1 MGLMDFLKP
10 ADINAGVEEFRAT
23 PGARLIDVRTAG
35 EYAGGHIPG
44 AVNVP
49 LQQIGAIASE
59 VPTKSTPL
67 FVYCMS
73 GRAASRRSAP
83 SSRWATPTRATSAAS
98 AAGAET

>member
-49 LQQIGAIASE
+49 LQQIGRHR
-59 VPTKSTPL
+59 
-67 FVYCMS
+67 
-73 GRAASRRSAP
+73 RARC
-83 SSRWATPTRATSAAS
+83 PTRARRCSCTA
-98 AAGAET
+98 

>member
-23 PGARLIDVRTAG
+23 PGARLIDVRTPG

-44 AVNVP
+44 AANVP
-49 LQQIGAIASE
+49 LQQISAIASE
-59 VPTKSTPL
+59 VPDKRTPL

-73 GRAASRRSAP
+73 GARSQQAV
-83 SSRWATPTRATSAAS
+83 
-98 AAGAET
+98 GALKQMGYTDARIGSWRGDVER

>member
-1 MGLMDFLKP
+1 M
-10 ADINAGVEEFRAT
+10 
-23 PGARLIDVRTAG
+23 IDVRTAG

-59 VPTKSTPL
+59 VPDKSTPL

-73 GRAASRRSAP
+73 GARSQQAV
-83 SSRWATPTRATSAAS
+83 
-98 AAGAET
+98 GALKQMGYTDARNIGGIGSWRGDVER

>member
-35 EYAGGHIPG
+35 EYAG
-44 AVNVP
+44 
-49 LQQIGAIASE
+49 
-59 VPTKSTPL
+59 
-67 FVYCMS
+67 
-73 GRAASRRSAP
+73 
-83 SSRWATPTRATSAAS
+83 ATSAAS

>member
-49 LQQIGAIASE
+49 L
-59 VPTKSTPL
+59 
-67 FVYCMS
+67 
-73 GRAASRRSAP
+73 RRSAP
-83 SSRWATPTRATSAAS
+83 SRARCLTRARRCSCTA
-98 AAGAET
+98 